1 MLDLSGARWRTSS
14 RSQATGNC
22 VEVAFVGARAAV
34 RDSKNL
40 DGPAVVVA
48 RPAFAALLD
57 RAKAGALTPAVVPGA
72 RPPRQLAGGSA
83 ERGEDAW
90 SVVRD
95 GNRVL
100 DVGGAAAV
108 VGEHRPAVGGHPDGV
123 PATGQEHRLDGDHH
137 AGAQR

>member
-1 MLDLSGARWRTSS
+1 MSDLTGARWRTSS
-14 RSQATGNC
+14 RSQASGNC

-57 RAKAGALTPAVVPGA
+57 RAKAGTLTPAVVPSA
-72 RPPRQLAGGSA
+72 RRPDDASRQ
-83 ERGEDAW
+83 RGEDAW
-90 SVVRD
+90 PVVRD

-108 VGEHRPAVGGHPDGV
+108 TGEHRPTVGCQPDGV
-123 PATGQEHRLDGDHH
+123 PATGHEHRFDGDHH